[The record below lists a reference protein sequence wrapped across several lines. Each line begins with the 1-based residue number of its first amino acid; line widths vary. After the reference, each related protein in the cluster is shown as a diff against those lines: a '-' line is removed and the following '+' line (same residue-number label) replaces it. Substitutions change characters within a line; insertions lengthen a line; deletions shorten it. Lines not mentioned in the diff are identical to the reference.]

1 MEPDKLEFGFQPYRR
16 DFAVFLEPS
25 RRRLQFPI
33 AVLEL
38 WPNMKQLCLSVR
50 SVSSS
55 EFFFFFWQEETKACL
70 TEIVILNDQS

>member
-1 MEPDKLEFGFQPYRR
+1 MEPDKLEFAFQPYQR
-16 DFAVFLEPS
+16 DFAIFLEPS
-25 RRRLQFPI
+25 RRRLWFPI

-50 SVSSS
+50 SVSLQI
-55 EFFFFFWQEETKACL
+55 FFFFLQEEKKACL